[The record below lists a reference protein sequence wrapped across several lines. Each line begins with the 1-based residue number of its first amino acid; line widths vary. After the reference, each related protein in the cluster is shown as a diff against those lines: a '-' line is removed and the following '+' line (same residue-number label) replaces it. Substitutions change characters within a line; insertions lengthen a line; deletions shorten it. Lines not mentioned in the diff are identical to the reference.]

1 MRKTQLSTTAMAA
14 FTILL
19 AQPASAGYM
28 RCGNHIIEDDLRHG
42 PGQYEILKKCGEPTE
57 RFGHTWIYE
66 RSGSRRIVKFDDAG
80 RLQRIEER
88 T

>member
-1 MRKTQLSTTAMAA
+1 MRKIQFWPPVIAA
-14 FTILL
+14 FTLLL

-28 RCGNHIIEDDLRHG
+28 RCGNHLIEDDLRHG
-42 PGQYEILKKCGEPTE
+42 PGQYEVLKKCGEPTE

-66 RSGSRRIVKFDDAG
+66 RAGSRKVVKFDDAG